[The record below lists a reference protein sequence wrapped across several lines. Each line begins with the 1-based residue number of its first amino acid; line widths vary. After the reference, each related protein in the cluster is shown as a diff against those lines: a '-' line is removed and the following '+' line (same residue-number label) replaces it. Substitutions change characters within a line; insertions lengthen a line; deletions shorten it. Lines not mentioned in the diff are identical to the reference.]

1 MNTAPRRSTPTLN
14 IIGAGKVGRTLGRL
28 WQDAG
33 VFTLGDVAARSAA
46 SARAAVAFIG
56 AGRATHSLTG
66 LAPADVYLLSVPD
79 REIAATA
86 RIIAAQPGLPE
97 KAIAVHCS
105 GALASQELAA
115 LGALGWRVASAHP
128 ALSFADPERAVA
140 QFSGCLCGLEGDS
153 EARAL
158 LGGVF
163 TGIGARC
170 FELAA
175 EHKLLYHAGSVFAS
189 NFTTVL
195 LDVALRAYRESG
207 LDDATAMALLEPL
220 VRNAIDNSLRLG
232 PAAALTGPAARGD
245 TELVARQAQAVAR
258 WDSLA
263 ADAYRPLST
272 LATRLAARRKS

>member
-14 IIGAGKVGRTLGRL
+14 IIGAGRVGRTLGRL

-140 QFSGCLCGLEGDS
+140 QFSGCLCGLEGDP
-153 EARAL
+153 RP
-158 LGGVF
+158 
-163 TGIGARC
+163 ARC
-170 FELAA
+170 LAA
-175 EHKLLYHAGSVFAS
+175 CSPESAPAAS
-189 NFTTVL
+189 NSPPSTSCSIT
-195 LDVALRAYRESG
+195 
-207 LDDATAMALLEPL
+207 
-220 VRNAIDNSLRLG
+220 
-232 PAAALTGPAARGD
+232 PARCSPRISP
-245 TELVARQAQAVAR
+245 RC
-258 WDSLA
+258 S
-263 ADAYRPLST
+263 ST
-272 LATRLAARRKS
+272 SR

>member
-1 MNTAPRRSTPTLN
+1 M
-14 IIGAGKVGRTLGRL
+14 
-28 WQDAG
+28 
-33 VFTLGDVAARSAA
+33 FTLGDVAARSAA

-66 LAPADVYLLSVPD
+66 WRPQTSICCRCRTVRSPPRAHHRCAARPPREGD
-79 REIAATA
+79 RSALQ
-86 RIIAAQPGLPE
+86 RRPGL
-97 KAIAVHCS
+97 
-105 GALASQELAA
+105 QELAA

-128 ALSFADPERAVA
+128 ALSFADPGARSGAILRLPVRARGR
-140 QFSGCLCGLEGDS
+140 FRRP
-153 EARAL
+153 ARCF
-158 LGGVF
+158 GGVF

-232 PAAALTGPAARGD
+232 PLQPSPDPRRAATPNWSPARPRRWHAGTASPPTPIGRFRRWRPASRHGASAETAVFQAPPTAGSPALP
-245 TELVARQAQAVAR
+245 
-258 WDSLA
+258 
-263 ADAYRPLST
+263 
-272 LATRLAARRKS
+272 